1 MQDNMKKKKQRARKL
16 TKKQRKNVSMDKTS
30 RSFRS
35 NRPEFESFLSEMTLW
50 FSDHQLQVDELFR
63 HSDADGS
70 GSVNLKDFCLGLM
83 NLDVACQ
90 QFQLHMLTQQLK
102 TTNDMI
108 SYRDLSRQVQRL
120 RLCDDTENDSQKS
133 RCDQHQLLSP
143 ENGRRFIRL
152 SVRLIPFDGA
162 AAHPGNFEVV
172 LLSSSRVFSLIRMIQ
187 DQVGIQTTRLEVF
200 RSRVPTEEARLLPE
214 SLLEECGFRG
224 GPEGTPPEDTVY
236 YDYSLLFT
244 DCPILNCDHYF
255 RSMPDAAA
263 VKSGLCP

>member
-1 MQDNMKKKKQRARKL
+1 MQDNMKKKKQRAQKL
-16 TKKQRKNVSMDKTS
+16 TKKHLDNVSMDETS

-35 NRPEFESFLSEMTLW
+35 NRPAFESFLSEMTQW

-63 HSDADGS
+63 PSDADGS
-70 GSVNLKDFCLGLM
+70 GSVHPKDFYLGLT
-83 NLDVACQ
+83 NLGVACQ

-102 TTNDMI
+102 TADDMI

-120 RLCDDTENDSQKS
+120 RLCDDTGNTQKS
-133 RCDQHQLLSP
+133 RCDQHQLSNP
-143 ENGRRFIRL
+143 ENGRRFVRL
-152 SVRLIPFDGA
+152 SVRLIPFDSA

-172 LLSSSRVFSLIRMIQ
+172 LLSSSRVFSLIRAIQ
-187 DQVGIQTTRLEVF
+187 DRVGIQTSRLEVY
-200 RSRVPTEEARLLPE
+200 RSKVPTEEARLLPE

-255 RSMPDAAA
+255 RSMPDPAV
-263 VKSGLCP
+263 VKSDLSL